1 MLKNNK
7 VFLNDLPD
15 ETGSICW
22 TIARDSG
29 DLGFFSDGELKLYDC
44 SRSVT
49 IDFCCY
55 SESDLESRIT
65 KANTLLNEITKM
77 RDALIAL
84 KTPKKRFHY

>member
-1 MLKNNK
+1 MKNNK

-22 TIARDSG
+22 NIQKDG
-29 DLGFFSDGELKLYDC
+29 DGIGFFSDGELKLYDC

-55 SESDLESRIT
+55 NESDLEGRIT
-65 KANTLLNEITKM
+65 KANILITEITKM
-77 RDALIAL
+77 RDALLAL
-84 KTPKKRFHY
+84 QVPKKRFHY